1 MKLQRLIMLVGLGAI
16 TAGIPACDVVAE
28 VSKRVTQDP
37 KEIGAHGHWKAYTFN
52 DDKSKVCYMASAPTK
67 QSGNY
72 KKRDQPYALVT
83 NRNRAKGEV
92 NFVAGYS
99 FKKDTAVTVKIGSK
113 TYELFTAGDRAWS
126 KNFKADKQLV
136 TGMIRGDRM
145 VVVGFST
152 RGTKTTDTYSLS
164 GFTATK
170 RLIDRA
176 CKL

>member
-1 MKLQRLIMLVGLGAI
+1 MLLSLGAI
-16 TAGIPACDVVAE
+16 TAMTPIWKAVA
-28 VSKRVTQDP
+28 QAP
-37 KEIGAHGHWKAYTFN
+37 KPNQIGAHRHWKAYTFN
-52 DDKSKVCYMASAPTK
+52 DGNSKVCYMASAPTK
-67 QSGNY
+67 QTGKY
-72 KKRDQPYALVT
+72 KKRDPAYALVT
-83 NRNRAKGEV
+83 NRNRTKGEV

-99 FKKDTAVTVKIGSK
+99 FKKDSTVTVKIGSR
-113 TYELFTAGDRAWS
+113 TYELFTDGDRAWS

-145 VVVGFST
+145 VVTGFSS
-152 RGTKTTDTYSLS
+152 RGTKTTDIYSLS